1 MSINLTKTTYPLY
14 YASQIDPGK
23 EGTTKGGYL
32 EGAISLPANW
42 SPGTRLT
49 ISLSC
54 VPGDDL
60 SWEHQPGG
68 FPCLSSGTSDASE
81 EFHPC
86 VPHLVYLE
94 KGKSGTKLWRN
105 RHQEYRTWFDN
116 FANFARTKEL
126 SVCKIED
133 GVIDQATGCKVA
145 ELVNN
150 GDQSW
155 SIKLGQGENGHQKL
169 NINLLIPKTKKTV
182 VGHKSEPDEML
193 TIIVK
198 EFKGEGDVIKESKVN
213 QIHQH
218 YQSDNCE
225 NLKRLRIKVA
235 FRFLDYPNLNFS
247 IKSSVIQDKLSIVEI
262 NKPNILKCC
271 SKGGRTIILTSKVHD
286 SSV

>member
-1 MSINLTKTTYPLY
+1 M
-14 YASQIDPGK
+14 
-23 EGTTKGGYL
+23 
-32 EGAISLPANW
+32 
-42 SPGTRLT
+42 
-49 ISLSC
+49 
-54 VPGDDL
+54 
-60 SWEHQPGG
+60 
-68 FPCLSSGTSDASE
+68 
-81 EFHPC
+81 
-86 VPHLVYLE
+86 PHLVYLE

-105 RHQEYRTWFDN
+105 RHKECRTWVDS

-126 SVCKIED
+126 IVCKIED

-145 ELVNN
+145 EIGNN
-150 GDQSW
+150 GDQTW

-182 VGHKSEPDEML
+182 VGHKTEPDEML

-198 EFKGEGDVIKESKVN
+198 EFKGEREVIKQSKVN
-213 QIHQH
+213 QIHQR

-247 IKSSVIQDKLSIVEI
+247 IKSSIIQDKLSIVEI

-271 SKGGRTIILTSKVHD
+271 SKGGRTIILTSKVH